1 LGSGY
6 RFMTGISTDVH
17 HCIIGLSTRAGLD
30 RTRTE
35 TPANEKVRKTG
46 AEDNYFF
53 LNKMGDLELPGGG
66 MGTRVWCKNF
76 EDRTELYKY
85 ARNEELGANATGFK
99 GKLNT
104 AYLEGFLNATYSE
117 STDYDAN
124 SPANTFRS
132 TMGMN
137 KQGKM
142 TTKVSMYGNR
152 YPPEDAIKL
161 FGAVAGKGAQIIKN

>member
-1 LGSGY
+1 
-6 RFMTGISTDVH
+6 MTGISTNVH
-17 HCIIGLSTRAGLD
+17 HCIIGLSHRAGLD

-35 TPANEKVRKTG
+35 TPANEKFRETG

-76 EDRTELYKY
+76 EDREELYKY
-85 ARNEELGANATGFK
+85 ERNEELGANAGGFK

-104 AYLEGFLNATYSE
+104 AYLEAFLNATYSE
-117 STDYDAN
+117 STDYDENSSAN
-124 SPANTFRS
+124 QFRS
-132 TMGMN
+132 AMGMN

-142 TTKVSMYGNR
+142 ATKVSMYGNR
-152 YPPEDAIKL
+152 YPLEDAIKL
-161 FGAVAGKGAQIIKN
+161 FGAVAGKGAQSISY